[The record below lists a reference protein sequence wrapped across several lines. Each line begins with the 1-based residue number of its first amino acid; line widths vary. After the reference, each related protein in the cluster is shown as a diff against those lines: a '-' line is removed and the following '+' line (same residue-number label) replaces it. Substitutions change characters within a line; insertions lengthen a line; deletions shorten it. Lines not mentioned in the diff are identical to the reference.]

1 MRYTCVHVARM
12 SKMLQ
17 VRNVPDRL
25 HRRLKERAAR
35 RGMTLS
41 AYVLEELQAIAD
53 ELPMDEWVESVREL
67 PPVRLTTS
75 VADLIRQDRESH

>member
-1 MRYTCVHVARM
+1 M

-17 VRNVPDRL
+17 VRNVPEKL

-41 AYVLEELQAIAD
+41 AYVLEELESIAD

-67 PPVRLTTS
+67 PPVRLKSS
-75 VADLIRQDRESH
+75 VAELVRKDRDSH

>member
-1 MRYTCVHVARM
+1 MLVACVHALRM
-12 SKMLQ
+12 PKMLQ

-41 AYVLEELQAIAD
+41 AYVLEELESIAD
-53 ELPMDEWVESVREL
+53 ELPMDEWVEAVREL
-67 PPVRLTTS
+67 PPVRLKSS
-75 VADLIRQDRESH
+75 VADLIRRDRESH

>member
-1 MRYTCVHVARM
+1 M

-17 VRNVPDRL
+17 VRNVPEKL

-41 AYVLEELQAIAD
+41 ALVLEELELMAE
-53 ELPMDEWVESVREL
+53 ELPMDEWLELAHEL
-67 PPVRLTTS
+67 PPVRLKTS
-75 VADLIRQDRESH
+75 AAELIRKERDSR

>member
-1 MRYTCVHVARM
+1 MCAM
-12 SKMLQ
+12 SRLTITL
-17 VRNVPDRL
+17 PDEL
-25 HRRLKERAAR
+25 HRSLKEAAAR

-67 PPVRLTTS
+67 PPVRLKTS